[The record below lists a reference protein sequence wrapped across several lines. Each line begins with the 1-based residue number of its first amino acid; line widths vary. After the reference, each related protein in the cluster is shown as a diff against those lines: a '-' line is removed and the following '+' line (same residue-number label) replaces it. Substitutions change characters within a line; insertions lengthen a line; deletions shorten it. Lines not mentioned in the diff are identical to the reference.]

1 MLEIKIIT
9 SKDTLKVRQAVL
21 RQGKSLNNCIFV
33 GNDLITAKHFGM
45 FFDKEIVG
53 IISVFENK
61 NANFTSE
68 NQLQIRGMAIL
79 EQHQKKGYGKLLMLE
94 CENHATIKKASL
106 IWFNAR
112 ETAVGF
118 YKNLDYSII
127 ETPFIIENIGVH
139 YIMYKYLQ

>member
-1 MLEIKIIT
+1 MLEIKIIS

-21 RQGKSLNNCIFV
+21 REGKPLIDCVFD
-33 GNDLITAKHFGM
+33 GDDLISTTHFGM
-45 FFDKEIVG
+45 LFDNKIVG

-61 NANFTSE
+61 NTNFTLE

-94 CENHATIKKASL
+94 SENQAKIQKASL

-112 ETAVGF
+112 ESAIGF
-118 YKNLDYSII
+118 YKNLGYSVI
-127 ETPFIIENIGVH
+127 EPPLIIENIGVH
-139 YIMYKYLQ
+139 YIMYKYL